1 MAGPNFACVELGTSA
16 AALPPLTWDDTFKD
30 TSE

>member
-16 AALPPLTWDDTFKD
+16 TALPSLTWDDPFKD